1 MANPRLANLR
11 LVGENPA
18 DDRRDSIPFPAVSRI
33 GKWDPRP
40 ARPGFGRL
48 ELTETQDPTK
58 QVERTLDDMDR
69 KLAGLRELLG
79 PGFDDDHGP
88 RAA

>member
-1 MANPRLANLR
+1 MANPRLATLR
-11 LVGENPA
+11 LVDERLP
-18 DDRRDSIPFPAVSRI
+18 DDRADAIPFPTVSRI
-33 GKWDPRP
+33 GKWNP
-40 ARPGFGRL
+40 RPGFGRL
-48 ELTETQDPTK
+48 ELTETPEVTK